1 MDWQT
6 IFQSLVFAMAEC
18 CWLAALVWLIIQVMR
33 IFFPQS
39 PNRTYWLLAAGV
51 TLIFFSW
58 LYFLGVH
65 LTQTTPVLSLPLSGL
80 FTFYTFTISPVILAS
95 LAILYLMGLGIGTI
109 RYLNAWQQVRGLN
122 QRWQSLPAEWN
133 NLFQGLQQEL
143 RFTRTIRAGI
153 TFFSTT
159 PLTFGWLQPVVL
171 FPVAAINQLSMA
183 EARAI
188 ILHELAHIRRND
200 YLQESVFGWME
211 IILYCNPFARPLFKM
226 LREER
231 EKACDDAV
239 LEQGGEKM
247 AYLTALGWCA
257 RNTHS
262 VQGALGVSGKDSQM
276 LSRMKRI
283 ANQPISGIRL
293 SPLLLFAAIATLLCG
308 LSYSNNKLQEPINRI
323 PFAATQIKLNQQPSS
338 IAATITYATPT
349 QTQGANPTTKPKAPF
364 KIVVAPSFPRLAA
377 QPIPNAPTEVLSA
390 PSFNESNELAIIS
403 VVNAPNNYR
412 GLINTL
418 KHRFQSFTEIER
430 KQLLTLVFMQ
440 LSREE
445 KQEILKNL
453 QFQYLVESKP
463 TIDRDS
469 IPLGLPNTQGDC
481 DFPVISPMLRLK
493 LLSLLWDEVNRIP
506 LSDAIQLLQ
515 PIMQDSSR
523 VIIEQ
528 PFIPNLPK

>member
-1 MDWQT
+1 MDCQS

-18 CWLAALVWLIIQVMR
+18 CWMAALVWLCIQAIR

-39 PNRTYWLLAAGV
+39 PNRSYWLAAGGV

-65 LTQTTPVLSLPLSGL
+65 LTHSTPVLSFPLSGL
-80 FTFYTFTISPVILAS
+80 FTNFTFTISPVIIAL
-95 LAILYLMGLGIGTI
+95 LAILYLLGLSIGTI
-109 RYLNAWQQVRGLN
+109 RYWIAWHQVRTLN
-122 QRWQSLPAEWN
+122 QHWQALPAEWN
-133 NLFQGLQQEL
+133 KLFQGLQQDL

-153 TFFSTT
+153 TSLSTT
-159 PLTFGWLQPVVL
+159 PLTFGWLQPVIL
-171 FPVAAINQLSMA
+171 FPVAAINQLSMD

-211 IILYCNPFARPLFKM
+211 IILFCNPFARPLFKM

-247 AYLTALGWCA
+247 AYITALGWCM

-262 VQGALGVSGKDSQM
+262 VKAALGVSGKDSQV

-283 ANQPISGIRL
+283 ANQPMSGIRL
-293 SPLLLFAAIATLLCG
+293 SPLLFFAAFATLFCG
-308 LSYSNNKLQEPINRI
+308 VFFSNNSNRAPINRI
-323 PFAATQIKLNQQPSS
+323 PFAATQIKLKEQLTNASS
-338 IAATITYATPT
+338 IAYATPR
-349 QTQGANPTTKPKAPF
+349 QTQVVRLSTKAKALSKTFIPP
-364 KIVVAPSFPRLAA
+364 VSLTLAE
-377 QPIPNAPTEVLSA
+377 QPIPNTSPEIISL
-390 PSFNESNELAIIS
+390 PSFNQLNKLAIIS
-403 VVNAPNNYR
+403 VVNAPNNYK
-412 GLINTL
+412 GIINTL
-418 KHRFQSFTEIER
+418 KQRIQAFTEVER
-430 KQLLTLVFMQ
+430 KQLLSLILTH

-445 KQEILKNL
+445 KQEILNNL
-453 QFQYLVESKP
+453 QYLYLLESNTEKE
-463 TIDRDS
+463 RDS
-469 IPLGLPNTQGDC
+469 IPSDLTGMQAVSYL
-481 DFPVISPMLRLK
+481 PVISPMLRLK
-493 LLSLLWDEVNRIP
+493 LLSLLWDEVNKIP

-528 PFIPNLPK
+528 PFIPNLP

>member
-1 MDWQT
+1 MDWQS

-18 CWLAALVWLIIQVMR
+18 CWMAALVWLCIQAIR

-39 PNRTYWLLAAGV
+39 PNRSYWLAAGGV

-65 LTQTTPVLSLPLSGL
+65 LTQSTPILSLPLSGI
-80 FTFYTFTISPVILAS
+80 FTFFTFTFSPLIIAL
-95 LAILYLMGLGIGTI
+95 LAILYLLGLGIGII
-109 RYLNAWQQVRGLN
+109 RYLIARQQVRMLN
-122 QRWQSLPAEWN
+122 QHWQVLPAEWN
-133 NLFQGLQQEL
+133 NLFQTLQQDL
-143 RFTRTIRAGI
+143 RFTPTIRAGI
-153 TFFSTT
+153 TSLSTT

-200 YLQESVFGWME
+200 YLQECVFGWME
-211 IILYCNPFARPLFKM
+211 IILYCNPFARQLFKM

-262 VQGALGVSGKDSQM
+262 VKAALGVSGNESQT
-276 LSRMKRI
+276 LSRIKRI

-293 SPLLLFAAIATLLCG
+293 SPTLLFTAIATLFCG
-308 LSYSNNKLQEPINRI
+308 LFYSNNNPQLPINRI
-323 PFAATQIKLNQQPSS
+323 PFAASQIKLKEQPSS
-338 IAATITYATPT
+338 ASTIAYASLP
-349 QTQGANPTTKPKAPF
+349 QTQGVRLTTKAKAPS
-364 KIVVAPSFPRLAA
+364 KIILPPVSLSLVE
-377 QPIPNAPTEVLSA
+377 QPIPNTSPEIISI
-390 PSFNESNELAIIS
+390 PSFNQLNKLAIIS
-403 VVNAPNNYR
+403 VVNAPNNYK
-412 GLINTL
+412 GIINTL
-418 KHRFQSFTEIER
+418 KQRFQAFTEVER
-430 KQLLTLVFMQ
+430 KQLLSLVFTQ

-445 KQEILKNL
+445 KQEILNNL
-453 QFQYLVESKP
+453 QFLYLLESNTEKE
-463 TIDRDS
+463 RDS
-469 IPLGLPNTQGDC
+469 IPSDLTGMQADSYL
-481 DFPVISPMLRLK
+481 PVISPMLRLK
-493 LLSLLWDEVNRIP
+493 LFSLLWDEVNKIP

-523 VIIEQ
+523 LIIEQ
-528 PFIPNLPK
+528 PFIPIP

>member
-1 MDWQT
+1 MDCQS

-18 CWLAALVWLIIQVMR
+18 CWMAALVWLCIQAIR

-39 PNRTYWLLAAGV
+39 PNRSYWLAAGGV

-65 LTQTTPVLSLPLSGL
+65 LTHSTPVLSFPLSGL
-80 FTFYTFTISPVILAS
+80 FTNFTFTISPVIIAL
-95 LAILYLMGLGIGTI
+95 LAILYLLGLSIGTI
-109 RYLNAWQQVRGLN
+109 RYWIAWHQVRTLN
-122 QRWQSLPAEWN
+122 QHWQALPAEWN
-133 NLFQGLQQEL
+133 KLFQGLQQDL

-153 TFFSTT
+153 TSLSTT
-159 PLTFGWLQPVVL
+159 PLTFGWLQPVIL
-171 FPVAAINQLSMA
+171 FPVAAINQLSMD

-211 IILYCNPFARPLFKM
+211 IILFCNPFARPLFKM

-247 AYLTALGWCA
+247 AYITALGWCM

-262 VQGALGVSGKDSQM
+262 VKAALGVSGKDSQV

-283 ANQPISGIRL
+283 ANQPMSGIRL
-293 SPLLLFAAIATLLCG
+293 SPLLFFAAFATLFCG
-308 LSYSNNKLQEPINRI
+308 VFFSNNSNRAPINRI
-323 PFAATQIKLNQQPSS
+323 PFAATQIKLKEQLTNASS
-338 IAATITYATPT
+338 IAYATPR
-349 QTQGANPTTKPKAPF
+349 QTQVVRLSTKAKALSKTFIPP
-364 KIVVAPSFPRLAA
+364 VSLTLAE
-377 QPIPNAPTEVLSA
+377 QPIPNTSPEIISL
-390 PSFNESNELAIIS
+390 PSFNQLNKLAIIS
-403 VVNAPNNYR
+403 VVNAPNNYK
-412 GLINTL
+412 GIINTL
-418 KHRFQSFTEIER
+418 KQRIQAFTEVER
-430 KQLLTLVFMQ
+430 KQLLSLIFTQ

-445 KQEILKNL
+445 KQEILNNL
-453 QFQYLVESKP
+453 QYLYLLESNTEKE
-463 TIDRDS
+463 RDS
-469 IPLGLPNTQGDC
+469 IPSDLTGMQAVSYL
-481 DFPVISPMLRLK
+481 PVISPMLRLK
-493 LLSLLWDEVNRIP
+493 LLSLLWDEVNKIP

-528 PFIPNLPK
+528 PFIPNLP

>member
-1 MDWQT
+1 MDWQS

-18 CWLAALVWLIIQVMR
+18 CWMGALVWLIIQVMR
-33 IFFPQS
+33 ILIPQS
-39 PNRTYWLLAAGV
+39 PKQTYWLAAGGI

-65 LTQTTPVLSLPLSGL
+65 LTQSTPVLSLPLSGL
-80 FTFYTFTISPVILAS
+80 ITNFTFSISPVIITS
-95 LAILYLMGLGIGTI
+95 LAFLYLMGLGIGMI
-109 RYLNAWQQVRGLN
+109 RYLIAWLQVRELN
-122 QRWQSLPAEWN
+122 QHWHALPAEWN
-133 NLFQGLQQEL
+133 NLFQGLQANF
-143 RFTRTIRAGI
+143 RITRTIRAGI
-153 TFFSTT
+153 TTFSTT

-200 YLQESVFGWME
+200 YLQECVFGWME
-211 IILYCNPFARPLFKM
+211 IILYCNPFARQLFKM

-239 LEQGGEKM
+239 LEQGGEKI

-262 VQGALGVSGKDSQM
+262 VQAVLGVSGKDSQM

-283 ANQPISGIRL
+283 ANQPISGVRL
-293 SPLLLFAAIATLLCG
+293 SPLLLFAAIATLFCG
-308 LSYSNNKLQEPINRI
+308 LFYSNNNPKLPINRI
-323 PFAATQIKLNQQPSS
+323 PFAATQIKLKETPSSASS
-338 IAATITYATPT
+338 IAYATLP
-349 QTQGANPTTKPKAPF
+349 QTQGVRLTTKAKALS
-364 KIVVAPSFPRLAA
+364 KINLPPVSLSLAE
-377 QPIPNAPTEVLSA
+377 QPIANTSPEIISI
-390 PSFNESNELAIIS
+390 PSFNQLNKLAIIS
-403 VVNAPNNYR
+403 VVNAPNNYK
-412 GLINTL
+412 GIINTL
-418 KHRFQSFTEIER
+418 KQRFQAFTEVER
-430 KQLLTLVFMQ
+430 KLLLSHVFTQ

-445 KQEILKNL
+445 KQEILNTL
-453 QFQYLVESKP
+453 QFLYLLESNTEKE
-463 TIDRDS
+463 RDS
-469 IPLGLPNTQGDC
+469 IPSDLTGMQTDSYL
-481 DFPVISPMLRLK
+481 PVISPMLRLK
-493 LLSLLWDEVNRIP
+493 LLSLLWDEVNKIP

-528 PFIPNLPK
+528 PFIPIP

>member
-18 CWLAALVWLIIQVMR
+18 CWMAALVWLIIQVMQ
-33 IFFPQS
+33 ILFPQS
-39 PNRTYWLLAAGV
+39 PKETYWLLAAGV

-65 LTQTTPVLSLPLSGL
+65 LTQSTPVLSIPLSGL
-80 FTFYTFTISPVILAS
+80 FTFYSFTISPVIIAS
-95 LAILYLMGLGIGTI
+95 LAILYLMGLGIGMI
-109 RYLNAWQQVRGLN
+109 RYLIALQQVRGLN
-122 QRWQSLPAEWN
+122 QHWQALPAEWN

-153 TFFSTT
+153 TTFSTT

-211 IILYCNPFARPLFKM
+211 IILYCNPFASPLFKM

-262 VQGALGVSGKDSQM
+262 VQGALGVSGKDSQL

-283 ANQPISGIRL
+283 ANQPKSGIHL
-293 SPLLLFAAIATLLCG
+293 SPLLLIAAIATLFCG
-308 LSYSNNKLQEPINRI
+308 LLSYSNNSQQASINHI
-323 PFAATQIKLNQQPSS
+323 PFAGTQIKLNQQTS
-338 IAATITYATPT
+338 IVATIAYATPP
-349 QTQGANPTTKPKAPF
+349 QMRGAHSTIKTKAPF
-364 KIVVAPSFPRLAA
+364 KIVVPPSFPRLAV

-430 KQLLTLVFMQ
+430 KELLTLVFMQ

-445 KQEILKNL
+445 KQEILNNL
-453 QFQYLVESKP
+453 QFQYLLENKP
-463 TIDRDS
+463 AIDRDS
-469 IPLGLPNTQGDC
+469 IPSGLPNTKWDS
-481 DFPVISPMLRLK
+481 DLPVISPMLRLK

>member
-1 MDWQT
+1 MDWQS

-18 CWLAALVWLIIQVMR
+18 CWMAALVWLCIQAIR

-39 PNRTYWLLAAGV
+39 PNRSYWLAAGGV

-65 LTQTTPVLSLPLSGL
+65 LTHSTPVLSFPLSGL
-80 FTFYTFTISPVILAS
+80 FTNFTFTISPVIIAL
-95 LAILYLMGLGIGTI
+95 LAILYLLGLSIGTI
-109 RYLNAWQQVRGLN
+109 RYWIAWHQVRTLN
-122 QRWQSLPAEWN
+122 QHWQALPAEWN
-133 NLFQGLQQEL
+133 KLFQGLQQDL

-153 TFFSTT
+153 TSLSTT
-159 PLTFGWLQPVVL
+159 PLTFGWLQPVIL
-171 FPVAAINQLSMA
+171 FPVAAINQLSMD

-211 IILYCNPFARPLFKM
+211 IILFCNPFARPLFKM

-247 AYLTALGWCA
+247 AYITALGWCM

-262 VQGALGVSGKDSQM
+262 VKAALGVSGKDSQV

-283 ANQPISGIRL
+283 ANQPMSGIRL
-293 SPLLLFAAIATLLCG
+293 SPLLFFAAFATLFCG
-308 LSYSNNKLQEPINRI
+308 VFFSNNSNRAPINRI
-323 PFAATQIKLNQQPSS
+323 PFAATQIKLKEQLTNASS
-338 IAATITYATPT
+338 IAYATPR
-349 QTQGANPTTKPKAPF
+349 QTQVVRLSTKAKALSKTFIPP
-364 KIVVAPSFPRLAA
+364 VSLTLAE
-377 QPIPNAPTEVLSA
+377 QPIPNTSPEIISL
-390 PSFNESNELAIIS
+390 PSFNQLNKLAIIS
-403 VVNAPNNYR
+403 VVNAPNNYK
-412 GLINTL
+412 GIINTL
-418 KHRFQSFTEIER
+418 KQRIQAFTEVER
-430 KQLLTLVFMQ
+430 KQLLSLIFTQ

-445 KQEILKNL
+445 KQEILNNL
-453 QFQYLVESKP
+453 QYLYLLESNTEKE
-463 TIDRDS
+463 RDS
-469 IPLGLPNTQGDC
+469 IPSDLTGMQAVSYL
-481 DFPVISPMLRLK
+481 PVISPMLRLK
-493 LLSLLWDEVNRIP
+493 LLSLLWDEVNKIP

-528 PFIPNLPK
+528 PFIPNLP

>member
-18 CWLAALVWLIIQVMR
+18 CWMAAFVWLCIQAIG

-39 PNRTYWLLAAGV
+39 PNRSYWLAAGGV
-51 TLIFFSW
+51 SLIFFSW

-65 LTQTTPVLSLPLSGL
+65 LTQPTPVLSLPLSGI
-80 FTFYTFTISPVILAS
+80 FTFFTFTISPVIIAL
-95 LAILYLMGLGIGTI
+95 LAIIYLLGLGIGTI
-109 RYLNAWQQVRGLN
+109 RYLIAWQHVRTLN
-122 QRWQSLPAEWN
+122 HHWQALPAEWN
-133 NLFQGLQQEL
+133 NLLQTLQQEL

-153 TFFSTT
+153 TTFSTT

-211 IILYCNPFARPLFKM
+211 IILFCNPFARPLFKM

-247 AYLTALGWCA
+247 AYITALGWCI
-257 RNTHS
+257 RNTYS
-262 VQGALGVSGKDSQM
+262 VKTALGVSGKDSQV

-293 SPLLLFAAIATLLCG
+293 SPMLLFAAFATLLCG
-308 LSYSNNKLQEPINRI
+308 LSYSNNSQQASINPIS
-323 PFAATQIKLNQQPSS
+323 FVGTQLKLNQQPS
-338 IAATITYATPT
+338 IFANIDYASQTPSR
-349 QTQGANPTTKPKAPF
+349 GAHTNIKTKAPF
-364 KIVVAPSFPRLAA
+364 KIVLPPSFPRLAV
-377 QPIPNAPTEVLSA
+377 QPITYAPTEVISA
-390 PSFNESNELAIIS
+390 PSLSESNQLSIVS
-403 VVNAPNNYR
+403 VANAPYNYR

-418 KHRFQSFTEIER
+418 KQRFQTLTEIER
-430 KQLLTLVFMQ
+430 KELLTLVFMQ

-445 KQEILKNL
+445 KQEILNNL

-463 TIDRDS
+463 AIDRDS
-469 IPLGLPNTQGDC
+469 IPLGLTGTDA
-481 DFPVISPMLRLK
+481 DSYLPVISPMLRLK
-493 LLSLLWDEVNRIP
+493 LLSLLWEEVNRNP

-515 PIMQDSSR
+515 PIVQDSSR

-528 PFIPNLPK
+528 PFIPNLP

>member
-1 MDWQT
+1 MDWQS

-18 CWLAALVWLIIQVMR
+18 CWMAALVWLCIQAIR

-39 PNRTYWLLAAGV
+39 PNRSYWLAAGGV

-58 LYFLGVH
+58 LYFLGVN
-65 LTQTTPVLSLPLSGL
+65 LTQSTPLLTLPLSGI
-80 FTFYTFTISPVILAS
+80 FTFFTFTISPVIIALLAV
-95 LAILYLMGLGIGTI
+95 LYLLGLGIGTI
-109 RYLNAWQQVRGLN
+109 RYLIAWQQVRMLN
-122 QRWQSLPAEWN
+122 QHWQVLPAEWN
-133 NLFQGLQQEL
+133 NLFQTLQQDL
-143 RFTRTIRAGI
+143 RFTPTIRAGI
-153 TFFSTT
+153 TSLSTT

-200 YLQESVFGWME
+200 YLHECVFGWME
-211 IILYCNPFARPLFKM
+211 IILFCNPFARPLFKM

-262 VQGALGVSGKDSQM
+262 VKAALGVSGKDSQV

-293 SPLLLFAAIATLLCG
+293 SPLLLFAAFATLFCG
-308 LSYSNNKLQEPINRI
+308 LFYSNNNPQLPINRI
-323 PFAATQIKLNQQPSS
+323 PFAATQIKLKEQPSS
-338 IAATITYATPT
+338 ASSIAYATPP
-349 QTQGANPTTKPKAPF
+349 QTQNVRLTTKAKALS
-364 KIVVAPSFPRLAA
+364 KIVLPPVSLSLAE
-377 QPIPNAPTEVLSA
+377 QPIPNTSPEIISI
-390 PSFNESNELAIIS
+390 PSFNQLNKLAIIS
-403 VVNAPNNYR
+403 VVNAPNNYK
-412 GLINTL
+412 GIINTL
-418 KHRFQSFTEIER
+418 KQRFQTFTEAER
-430 KQLLTLVFMQ
+430 KQLLSLVFTQ

-445 KQEILKNL
+445 KQEILNNL
-453 QFQYLVESKP
+453 QFFYLLESNTEKE
-463 TIDRDS
+463 RDS
-469 IPLGLPNTQGDC
+469 IPSDLTGMQADSYL
-481 DFPVISPMLRLK
+481 PVISPMLRLK
-493 LLSLLWDEVNRIP
+493 LLSLIWDEVNKIP

-515 PIMQDSSR
+515 PIMQDSSQ

-528 PFIPNLPK
+528 PFIPIP